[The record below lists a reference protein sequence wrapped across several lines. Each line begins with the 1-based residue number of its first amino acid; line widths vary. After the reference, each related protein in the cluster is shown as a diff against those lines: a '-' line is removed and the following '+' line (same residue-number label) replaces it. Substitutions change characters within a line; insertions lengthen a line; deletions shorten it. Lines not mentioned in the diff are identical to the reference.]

1 MTDRSRAR
9 FDDTIMLARDTV
21 GKNPRQKK
29 FKFVFREELAL
40 EMRVLACAHQHK
52 NNFRVVDRKGYLF
65 CSAPFSARLK
75 FWRIVCT
82 MRRAECLC
90 FLFGET

>member
-1 MTDRSRAR
+1 MSRAR

-75 FWRIVCT
+75 FLENSLH
-82 MRRAECLC
+82 RAPS
-90 FLFGET
+90 